1 MPNDHYYTSAPTSA
15 HKKAYVETEYR
26 GHALRF
32 ETDSGV
38 FSRTELDRGTE
49 VLLDTLP
56 ETVNGSVLDMGCGW
70 GIIGVAVGK
79 HWPDTRIT
87 MADINQRACDLSRKN
102 AQFNGV
108 QATVIESDGYEKVLG
123 NAYDL
128 ILQNPPIRA
137 GKAVIFQMF
146 ADASACLTEK
156 GELWLVI
163 RKQQGAP
170 SAITYLKT
178 LFKDVDTLEKKSGFW
193 IIRCQKPLGNSN
205 QDTEDEQV

>member
-15 HKKAYVETEYR
+15 HKTAYVDTEYR

-56 ETVNGSVLDMGCGW
+56 ETISGSVLDMGCGW
-70 GIIGVAVGK
+70 GVIGVSVGK
-79 HWPDTRIT
+79 HWPNTQIT

-102 AQFNGV
+102 AQANGV

-137 GKAVIFQMF
+137 GKAVIYKMF
-146 ADASACLTEK
+146 ADAARCLKE
-156 GELWLVI
+156 GGQLWLVI

-170 SAITYLKT
+170 SALTYLRT
-178 LFKDVDTLEKKSGFW
+178 LYQQAEVVEKEAGYW
-193 IIRCQKPLGNSN
+193 IICCQEPVLQEENHEN
-205 QDTEDEQV
+205 L